1 MSVKSSNF
9 NKAILA
15 MAISLSLA
23 ACGGSDTNEPIPTPP
38 VPPPTPTPDPVV
50 APETSDSLSF
60 VVTGSVVDSFSGE
73 IVNGVNLIFR
83 ENGQVS
89 ANIRDING
97 QSIDTIVTQD
107 GTFAFTLS
115 EDVTVDDLIIT
126 AEANNFIDKSVSFDL
141 SDTSSDIA
149 ISIAMIANDANGV
162 SVETVEEAISD
173 SQVAEEVVATAGTEE
188 TSAEVVVPAGTQLQ
202 DSDGN
207 PVSGTSVA
215 IEVTVVDTTEDTSGD
230 TDQASAADVL
240 PAGLNTGITDTIE
253 IPVGVANVEMVDD
266 QGNEIERFSNPIS
279 ITISLPNDGTV
290 QAGNVYNLQSYDED
304 TGVWTDEE
312 SDVIVGAL
320 DVQSNRFPASFEIDH
335 LTFFAVTTP
344 ATACANDIVAN
355 FSGSAVPT
363 TGLFFKAFSTDA
375 SLDVYIPGGTTSA
388 TLLTAARAATY
399 NIISTATAR
408 VQVRDVSDFSW
419 YDSSTEVAVCGAIP
433 VTLTQPNT
441 LINENFSIT
450 ATCSNDP
457 NVVTNVD
464 GAFVSYGYVDPNT
477 MVTKTPIPAEE
488 IGSGVYTL
496 HDLVQG
502 SAYDVIIDPRIS
514 DVNGTVAGQVV
525 TITADGSDDAFD
537 FSVQCSTGT
546 GAG

>member
-1 MSVKSSNF
+1 MSMKSSNF
-9 NKAILA
+9 NKAVLA
-15 MAISLSLA
+15 MAISISLA
-23 ACGGSDTNEPIPTPP
+23 ACGGSDNNEPIPTPP

-73 IVNGVNLIFR
+73 IVNSVNLIFR

-97 QSIDTIVTQD
+97 QSIDSIVTQD
-107 GTFAFTLS
+107 GTFAFTLL
-115 EDVTVDDLIIT
+115 EDVTVDELIIT
-126 AEANNFIDKSVSFDL
+126 AEADNFIDKSVSFDL

-173 SQVAEEVVATAGTEE
+173 SQVAEEVVATAGTEA
-188 TSAEVVVPAGTQLQ
+188 TSAEVVIPAGTQLQ

-215 IEVTVVDTTEDTSGD
+215 IEVTVVDTAEDTSG
-230 TDQASAADVL
+230 TDQASAVDVL
-240 PAGLNTGITDTIE
+240 PAGLNSSITGTIE

-312 SDVIVGAL
+312 SDVTVGELNA
-320 DVQSNRFPASFEIDH
+320 DSNTFPASFEIDH

-363 TGLFFKAFSTDA
+363 TGLFIKASSSDA
-375 SLDVYIPGGTTSA
+375 SFDKYIPSGSSSVTVIDA
-388 TLLTAARAATY
+388 DRAGRL

-408 VQVRDVSDFSW
+408 VRVRDVSDFIW
-419 YDSSTEVAVCGAIP
+419 YDSNTEVAVCGAIP
-433 VTLTQPNT
+433 VALTQPNT
-441 LINENFSIT
+441 LISENVTVT
-450 ATCSNDP
+450 ATCSNDTS
-457 NVVTNVD
+457 VVTNVN
-464 GAFVSYGYVDPNT
+464 GAFVSYGLQG
-477 MVTKTPIPAEE
+477 KTPIPAEE
-488 IGSGVYTL
+488 QGSGVYTL

-502 SAYDVIIDPRIS
+502 STYDVIIDPRIS
-514 DVNGTVAGQVV
+514 DVNGTVAGRVISIV
-525 TITADGSDDAFD
+525 ADGSDDAFD
-537 FSVQCSTGT
+537 FSIQCSTGT